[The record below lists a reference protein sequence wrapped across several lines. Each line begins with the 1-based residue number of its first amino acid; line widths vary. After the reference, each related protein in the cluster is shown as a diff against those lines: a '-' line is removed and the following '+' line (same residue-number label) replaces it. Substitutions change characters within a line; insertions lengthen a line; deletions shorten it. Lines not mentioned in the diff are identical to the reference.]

1 MIELDGS
8 DAGGQL
14 VRNALALSVIRDLPF
29 RLDNVRGGRSSPGL
43 KPQHVTAIEVVK
55 ELTDADVEGLE
66 EGSETIEFHPR
77 SFDPHDISVNIGT
90 AGSISLLFQSVM
102 PLSFLADE
110 AFSVTVE
117 GGTDVKWSP
126 PTLYLEEVAIPVL
139 ERFGAEIDVATGRH
153 GFYPDG
159 GGRARLDVDPSEPEE
174 VFLEQPGEL
183 RKLHGVSIASQH
195 LRDSN
200 VAERQRSE
208 ARRIL
213 ANEYPEIDLDIEY
226 RYVQSRSP
234 GSSIVLAGSFPDGR
248 IGADALGEKG
258 KRSEQ
263 VAKDAAEDLLE
274 DIGSGAALDR
284 YMADQVVPFLAQTGG
299 AVFVPTVT
307 DHLESAIDVTEQFL
321 DVSFETREQEDCIE
335 LRCE

>member
-1 MIELDGS
+1 MIEIDGS

-14 VRNALALSVIRDLPF
+14 VRNALALSVIRDIPF
-29 RLDNVRGGRSSPGL
+29 RMDNVRGGRSSSGL
-43 KPQHVTAIEVVK
+43 KPQHVTAVEVVRD
-55 ELTDADVEGLE
+55 LTGADVKGLE
-66 EGSETIEFHPR
+66 EGSETLEFHPR
-77 SFDPHDISVNIGT
+77 GLDPQDISVDIGT

-102 PLSFLADE
+102 PLAYLADE

-117 GGTDVKWSP
+117 GGTDVEWSP
-126 PTLYLEEVAIPVL
+126 PTLYFDEVAVPVL
-139 ERFGAEIDVATGRH
+139 EHFGADVEVHTGRH

-159 GGRARLDVDPSEPEE
+159 GGRARLDVSPSEPVEA
-174 VFLEQPGEL
+174 FLKQPGEL
-183 RKLHGVSIASQH
+183 REIHGVSIASQH

-213 ANEYPEIDLDIEY
+213 KNEYPELDLAIEY
-226 RYVQSRSP
+226 RYVQSRSH
-234 GSSIVLAGSFPDGR
+234 GSSIVLSGSFPDGR

-274 DIGSGAALDR
+274 DLGSGAALDR

-299 AVFVPTVT
+299 AVFVPSVT
-307 DHLESAIDVTEQFL
+307 DHLRSAIDVTERFL
-321 DVSFETREQEDCIE
+321 DVSFETRERDGCTE

>member
-1 MIELDGS
+1 VIELDGS

-14 VRNALALSVIRDLPF
+14 VRNAVALSVIRDIPF
-29 RLDNVRGGRSSPGL
+29 RLENVRGGRSSPGL
-43 KPQHVTAIEVVK
+43 KPQHVAAIEVVK
-55 ELTDADVEGLE
+55 ELADADVEGLE

-77 SFDPHDISVNIGT
+77 GLDPQDVSVDIGT

-102 PLSFLADE
+102 PLCYLADE
-110 AFSVTVE
+110 SFSVTVE

-126 PTLYLEEVAIPVL
+126 PTLYLEKVAVPVL
-139 ERFGAEIDVATGRH
+139 QRFGVDIEVATGRH

-159 GGRARLDVDPSEPEE
+159 GGRARLDVAPSEPGET
-174 VFLEQPGEL
+174 FLEQPGEL
-183 RKLHGVSIASQH
+183 REITGVSVASQH

-248 IGADALGEKG
+248 VGGDALGEKG

-263 VAKDAAEDLLE
+263 VAKEAAEDLLE
-274 DIGSGAALDR
+274 DIGTGAALDR

-299 AVFVPTVT
+299 AVFVPSVT
-307 DHLESAIDVTEQFL
+307 DHLDAAIDVTERFL
-321 DVSFETREQEDCIE
+321 DVSFETRDRDDVVE
-335 LRCE
+335 LRCS